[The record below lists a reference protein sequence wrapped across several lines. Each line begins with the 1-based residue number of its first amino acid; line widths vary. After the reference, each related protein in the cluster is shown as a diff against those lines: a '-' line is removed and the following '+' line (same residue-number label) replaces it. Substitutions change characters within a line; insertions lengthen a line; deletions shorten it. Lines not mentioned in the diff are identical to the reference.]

1 MTDSNLEQA
10 MKIMNENW
18 ALIRS
23 NEISPSLAVSGNPGG
38 ETYLL
43 IWTAD
48 ETMPD
53 LLLQACRELLAAPPH
68 WPRVTHHFHERPEPG
83 FLIDVVKEWVPAGHS
98 EEEALF
104 NKLIWEIERAKGK
117 P

>member
-1 MTDSNLEQA
+1 M
-10 MKIMNENW
+10 
-18 ALIRS
+18 IRS
-23 NEISPSLAVSGNPGG
+23 SEIPSSLIVSGNPGG

-48 ETMPD
+48 EKMPD
-53 LLLQACRELLAAPPH
+53 LLLQACRQLLAAPPH
-68 WPRVTHHFHERPEPG
+68 WPGVTLRFHERPEPG
-83 FLIDVVKEWVPAGHS
+83 FMIDVIKEWVPASQS

-104 NKLIWEIERAKGK
+104 KKLIWEIERAKGK